1 MIKGHCSMRKIIFFL
16 VIIIS
21 FMNVTNGSSI
31 DPEGIPWKDIHF
43 WRFWQSE
50 KGVLVEKILIL
61 NENKDSINIS
71 FMVAH
76 SIDGPRESI
85 KVVTDS
91 SFGIVGGPWQ
101 IPAKVYKIIYMP
113 QLPDSNGMRG
123 YYYKILCSSS
133 DKTGLIYIFN
143 PKPKGKFSD
152 DKIITTLGGDVVGH
166 SPGDYWWEQSSLF
179 ALSGEEISFHFTF
192 IPQIINPR
200 STTNEWYI
208 SVKDQTDSV
217 KSGSHLLLQ
226 LIRVENGKFPIE
238 SKIVAP
244 DKPYKWKSLTVNF
257 PSITDSSEYKDN
269 FSVDFIIK
277 APKVETPK
285 FYIFPSFVMRG
296 GNGGTFF
303 LPLIVLP
310 K

>member
-1 MIKGHCSMRKIIFFL
+1 MKKIMICL
-16 VIIIS
+16 VIILS
-21 FMNVTNGSSI
+21 FVNVTNGSSM

-61 NENKDSINIS
+61 NEKKDSMNIS
-71 FMVAH
+71 FMISHGVE
-76 SIDGPRESI
+76 GPRESY
-85 KVVTDS
+85 KVVIDS

-101 IPAKVYKIIYMP
+101 IPANGYKIIYMP
-113 QLPDSNGMRG
+113 RSYDSMGYG
-123 YYYKILCSSS
+123 YYYAILYSSS
-133 DKTGLIYIFN
+133 DKTGLLHIYN

-152 DKIITTLGGDVVGH
+152 DRIITTLGGDAVGH
-166 SPGDYWWEQSSLF
+166 SLGEYWWEQNSLF

-200 STTNEWYI
+200 STTNEWNI
-208 SVKDQTDSV
+208 SVKDPTDSV

-226 LIRVENGKFPIE
+226 LIRVENGKFPME

-244 DKPYKWKSLTVNF
+244 DKPYKWKRLTVHF
-257 PSITDSSEYKDN
+257 PSIADSSEYKDN

-277 APKVETPK
+277 APKVESPK
-285 FYIFPSFVMRG
+285 FYIFPSSVMCG